1 MRWARYVARMQE
13 SKIAYRVLVGKSEGR
28 RSLGRPKRIWEQ
40 NIKIEV
46 TEVGWGGMDWIY
58 LAQDRVRWRAVV
70 NVVMNIRV

>member
-46 TEVGWGGMDWIY
+46 TEVGWGGMNWIY
-58 LAQDRVRWRAVV
+58 LAQDRARWRAVV